1 MSEDLTAL
9 EDWASSLLVQLEP
22 SKRRA
27 LARHVGQALR
37 RSQASRIT
45 SQRNPDG
52 TAYEPRKTTKARA
65 QKGTIRRTMF
75 EKLRAA
81 RLLRVSAD
89 EDGAAVGFIGRTAR
103 IARVHHYG
111 LRDQV
116 EPGGP
121 AYKYPVRGLL
131 GLSDADRELVKD
143 LLLQHLAP

>member
-1 MSEDLTAL
+1 MSDELSNL
-9 EDWASSLLVQLEP
+9 EDWAVPLLAQLTP
-22 SKRRA
+22 PKRRV
-27 LARHVGQALR
+27 LARQIGQALR
-37 RSQASRIT
+37 RRQASRIA

-52 TAYEPRKTTKARA
+52 TAYEARKATKARA
-65 QKGTIRRTMF
+65 QKGSIRRTMF

-89 EDGAAVGFIGRTAR
+89 EDGAAVGFVGRTAR

-121 AYKYPVRGLL
+121 AHKYTVRGLL

-143 LLLQHLAP
+143 LLMQHLAP